1 MDRGDTLAPPINVPA
16 LRIESNSMTDSASAE
31 KITEI
36 GRLRKEAA
44 SCRACG
50 LWKNATQTVFGEGPA
65 DAEIVFV
72 GEQPGDQEDRVG
84 RPFVGPAGRMFDKAL
99 AEAGVDRS
107 RAYVTNAVKH
117 FKFEPRGKLRLHKK
131 PNAGEIDICRRW
143 LLGEILT
150 LNPPLVVAL
159 GVTAAHSLIGRPVA
173 IGANR
178 GKVLDAGHGLRVFV
192 TVHPSSLVRAP
203 DEAARRKAYEL
214 FVDDLKAV
222 GALAAQPLV
231 ETARASAS

>member
-1 MDRGDTLAPPINVPA
+1 MNVSA
-16 LRIESNSMTDSASAE
+16 LRIESTSMTDSASAE
-31 KITEI
+31 KSAEI
-36 GRLRKEAA
+36 GRLREEAA
-44 SCRACG
+44 SCRACDP
-50 LWKNATQTVFGEGPA
+50 WKNVTQTVFGEGAA

-72 GEQPGDQEDRVG
+72 GEQPGDQEDRAG

-150 LNPPLVVAL
+150 LNPRLVVAL
-159 GVTAAHSLIGRPVA
+159 GVTAAHNLIGRPAA
-173 IGANR
+173 IGANCGR
-178 GKVLDAGHGLRVFV
+178 VLHAGNGLRVFV
-192 TVHPSSLVRAP
+192 TVHPSSLLRAP

-222 GALAAQPLV
+222 GALAVQPVV
-231 ETARASAS
+231 ETARSSATP